1 MDRVRPALFFGQNA
15 HSRVQMTRDIVL
27 FLHLYQRRL
36 LVDASLM
43 GIGTPSVKSASRR
56 QIDNTLSRPK
66 LHHLTQVE
74 DSYAIRDVFGERDI
88 VRDEQNRGLRFPDEV
103 NHEIDY
109 LSSDRHIQHGDRL
122 VRDNKARTHDK
133 SASNSHP
140 LSLTATHLVRKTIHE
155 LFRWNKLNLVQHLLH
170 PLLNLSLP
178 HLPNPRS
185 TTRVK
190 FQIAQNP
197 KWLCDNFFDDHTRVE
212 RLERILKH
220 DLHLPTK
227 RLHLTVRKLGNVPS
241 KEDDSS
247 SRRGD

>member
-43 GIGTPSVKSASRR
+43 GIGTPSVKSASRRRIHRTGNLSTDHVPSPFRFRIGYRHRGDKCLSIRVER

-140 LSLTATHLVRKTIHE
+140 LSLT
-155 LFRWNKLNLVQHLLH
+155 
-170 PLLNLSLP
+170 
-178 HLPNPRS
+178 
-185 TTRVK
+185 RVK